1 MCRSIVDTNAN
12 NRYRKFESII
22 PEDKRHARIIFSST
36 FGYLSTSANTVLFA
50 MAYPMRN
57 ILTPEMYGPPQSKYF
72 EIFGPPLKY
81 LDRVRSACCS
91 RVVNCTKN
99 GKTRF
104 VRSWD
109 DTLLTSDMIECSNCE
124 EWFHVP
130 SCSSPTQAALND
142 TTSLWFCNKCNN

>member
-1 MCRSIVDTNAN
+1 
-12 NRYRKFESII
+12 
-22 PEDKRHARIIFSST
+22 
-36 FGYLSTSANTVLFA
+36 
-50 MAYPMRN
+50 
-57 ILTPEMYGPPQSKYF
+57 MYGPPRSKYF

-91 RVVNCTKN
+91 RVVNCTK
-99 GKTRF
+99 TRF

-109 DTLLTSDMIECSNCE
+109 DTLLTRCHEPSLLPIRDEETSSQNVEGEETYNVSSVKKKKRSVRVTEGNPILVYCSCRMPEVGDMIECSNCE